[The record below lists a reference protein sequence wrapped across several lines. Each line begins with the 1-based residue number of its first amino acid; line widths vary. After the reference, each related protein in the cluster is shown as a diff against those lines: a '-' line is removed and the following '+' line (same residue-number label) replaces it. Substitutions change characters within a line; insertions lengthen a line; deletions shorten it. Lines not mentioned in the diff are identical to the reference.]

1 MANSRYDNSII
12 PELLKEWER
21 IPDQDRPDKE
31 TQIVSKLNAQLA
43 SLPSQHLLTLIY
55 GKNSPIAQHPLI
67 VDLRSTYPR
76 RRQLLQVIY
85 GEAWRAIES
94 TYIRLPSEEKRQF
107 VANVV
112 AKMKRRDKWFTSK
125 ILHAY
130 AFKPTSFVNWY
141 DQNGQNTPTPPKSMK
156 RGSSPL
162 YQRVEITRRPGNP
175 RILYVPTPPLMRLQR
190 EILTSCLDPAVQ
202 QLSPCVMGCRKNTDT
217 QNYGIFANAS
227 AHIGQEYV
235 AKFDIQDFFPSVR
248 FSDIVETLSRL
259 TTPITLKR
267 DHEGKVVS
275 TKWTHDLAVLV
286 GRLCTRFGRL
296 PQGAPTSPAIANLVF
311 SRIDREIQA
320 KLGSNVIFTRYV
332 DDLTFSLSKNAA
344 TKLGIK
350 NAEDFRSM
358 IQPHLE
364 NALSS
369 TSFKVNA
376 KKTRVTKLKS
386 GHKIT
391 GLSVGKEKVN
401 LTLGTRRRLRA
412 LQNNIRKN
420 GFVSAAEHWTC
431 AERLVEILNWTLPTL
446 NEIQSAPTNTF
457 SKTFVAKF
465 LISICPNLK
474 VEIPQETFAIGNKRV
489 IRDHQLHEGNAAAHD
504 CLLILSSIWA
514 GKVAVELD
522 GPVVELQRVVDQRV
536 IARIRAERN
545 IELLQLSRRQ
555 FHATFNLWQHLRGW
569 YAGLHTPRNDN
580 CFTQIEKV
588 RRDIAQTFDTIRI
601 RTSDQS
607 SNHYPINELQ
617 ATIAPSLSLHANVT
631 ELSKAAHE
639 IFQRLYSIS
648 ELFSDDRRPNFRDVA
663 KNLEFPA
670 DTRELF
676 VEWLTKLAGYIDLTL
691 CPESCN
697 VSSAIYNL
705 KFLIRIFRERLLGER
720 YPVYDCEKDLLKLSL
735 GKQVNLNDLAR
746 DNYNRIQLHFLG
758 RMKDVLT
765 RLYNLLKDSS
775 IDLREIAPP
784 IPPIPIGEKLKTA
797 FDRFISLHQS
807 AVWKKTQEKMFTR
820 QATDNLQHQRLNFLS
835 EFSTVNSTETWNNVG
850 SFAVEIIKNTT
861 EGFHFTQTLFSER
874 VSLYLT
880 KMNSELNDKNA
891 YHQLYDEIGDKQELF
906 KVLFK
911 LRNRAVHGKCKSEEK
926 LWQDI
931 DRYCADLLK
940 KHLDNKS
947 PARLELTALEG
958 RELKLLLLDELAA
971 AMEAVQPSK
980 Q

>member
-1 MANSRYDNSII
+1 MVNPRYDNSTI
-12 PELLKEWER
+12 PELLQEWER
-21 IPDQDRPDKE
+21 IPDQDRPNKK

-43 SLPSQHLLTLIY
+43 LLPSQHLLTLIY

-67 VDLRSTYPR
+67 VDLRSSYPR
-76 RRQLLQVIY
+76 RRQLLEVIY

-94 TYIRLPSEEKRQF
+94 TYIKLPSEEKRHF
-107 VANVV
+107 VTHVV

-130 AFKPTSFVNWY
+130 AFKPTSFVKWH
-141 DQNGQNTPTPPKSMK
+141 DQNGQSTPTPPKSMK

-190 EILTSCLDPAVQ
+190 EILTSCLNPAVQ

-217 QNYGIFANAS
+217 HNYGIFANAS

-286 GRLCTRFGRL
+286 ARLCTRFGRL

-311 SRIDREIQA
+311 SRIDRDIQA
-320 KLGSNVIFTRYV
+320 KLGSNIIFTRYV
-332 DDLTFSLSKNAA
+332 DDLTFSVSKNAS

-350 NAEDFRSM
+350 SAEDFRSM

-369 TSFKVNA
+369 TSFTVNA
-376 KKTRVTKLKS
+376 KKTRATQLKS

-420 GFVSAAEHWTC
+420 GFVSAAEHWTG

-457 SKTFVAKF
+457 SKTLVTKF
-465 LISICPNLK
+465 LMSVCPNLK
-474 VEIPQETFAIGNKRV
+474 VEIPAETFAIGNKRV

-504 CLLILSSIWA
+504 CLLILPSIWA

-522 GPVVELQRVVDQRV
+522 GPVVELQRVADKRV

-569 YAGLHTPRNDN
+569 YAGLHTPKNDN
-580 CFTQIEKV
+580 CFSKIETV
-588 RRDIAQTFDTIRI
+588 RHDIAQTLDSVRIRI
-601 RTSDQS
+601 SDQS
-607 SNHYPINELQ
+607 SQHYPINELQ
-617 ATIAPSLSLHANVT
+617 ATNAPSLSLHANVT
-631 ELSKAAHE
+631 ELSRAAHE
-639 IFQRLYSIS
+639 IFQRLYSIY
-648 ELFSDDRRPNFRDVA
+648 ELFSDERRPNFRDVA
-663 KNLEFPA
+663 KNLECPA
-670 DTRELF
+670 DSNDLF
-676 VEWLTKLAGYIDLTL
+676 VDWLTKLAGYFDLTP
-691 CPESCN
+691 CPESGKL
-697 VSSAIYNL
+697 AMEIYDL
-705 KFLIRIFRERLLGER
+705 KFQIRILKERLLGKR
-720 YPVYDCEKDLLKLSL
+720 SPVYECEHELLKKSL
-735 GKQVNLNDLAR
+735 GKQVNLFELTR
-746 DNYNRIQLHFLG
+746 ECLNRIQLDLLG
-758 RMKDVLT
+758 RMNDALT
-765 RLYNLLKDSS
+765 RLYSTVKESNL
-775 IDLREIAPP
+775 EIRDFSATNPP
-784 IPPIPIGEKLKTA
+784 ISMEEKLKIA
-797 FDRFISLHQS
+797 FDRFISLHQT
-807 AVWKKTQEKMFTR
+807 AVWKKTQEQMFTR
-820 QATDNLQHQRLNFLS
+820 QATDKLLYQRLSFAS
-835 EFSTVNSTETWNNVG
+835 EFSSAASAQTWSSIG
-850 SFAVEIIKNTT
+850 RFSLEIIKNTT
-861 EGFHFTQTLFSER
+861 EGFHFTKDVFNDTVIQ
-874 VSLYLT
+874 YLT
-880 KMNSELNDKNA
+880 KINSKPSKNNA
-891 YHQLYDEIGDKQELF
+891 FYQLYEDIGGKQELF
-906 KVLFK
+906 QTLFK
-911 LRNRAVHGKCKSEEK
+911 LRNRDAHGPTDDEHKE
-926 LWQDI
+926 WQEI
-931 DRYCADLLK
+931 DRYCAKLLK
-940 KHLDNKS
+940 KHLDKKN
-947 PARLELTALEG
+947 PARLELTAFEG
-958 RELKLLLLDELAA
+958 TELKLLLLDELAA
-971 AMEAVQPSK
+971 ALETVQPT
-980 Q
+980 